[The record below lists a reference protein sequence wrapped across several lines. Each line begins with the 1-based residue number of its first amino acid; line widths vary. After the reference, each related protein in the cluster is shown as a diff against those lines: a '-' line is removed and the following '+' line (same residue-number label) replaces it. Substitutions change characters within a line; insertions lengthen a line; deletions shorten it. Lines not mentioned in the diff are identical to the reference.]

1 MNETDKQ
8 ILEEYDTY
16 TKSLR
21 QQYMLQMQFQDYPR
35 TSQILEDSTSQLYR
49 RMKFLPKQ
57 MPMSKQTYT
66 GISRLEQYI
75 QATRSNLRINL
86 PEIIASTHNNMSK
99 NEQNFLNNLK
109 QNRNTITVKPA
120 DKNLGIVLM
129 NTEDYIQQCT
139 NELNKEGTY
148 KLTNEY
154 PVEGI
159 KT

>member
-1 MNETDKQ
+1 
-8 ILEEYDTY
+8 
-16 TKSLR
+16 
-21 QQYMLQMQFQDYPR
+21 
-35 TSQILEDSTSQLYR
+35 
-49 RMKFLPKQ
+49 
-57 MPMSKQTYT
+57 
-66 GISRLEQYI
+66 
-75 QATRSNLRINL
+75 
-86 PEIIASTHNNMSK
+86 MSK

-129 NTEDYIQQCT
+129 NREDYIQQCT

>member
-1 MNETDKQ
+1 
-8 ILEEYDTY
+8 
-16 TKSLR
+16 
-21 QQYMLQMQFQDYPR
+21 MLQMQFQDYPR
-35 TSQILEDSTSQLYR
+35 TSQILEDSTTSQLYR
-49 RMKFLPKQ
+49 RMKFLSKQ

-75 QATRSNLRINL
+75 QATRSNLCINL
-86 PEIIASTHNNMSK
+86 LEIIASTHNNMSK